1 MRTVLLHGHIFKN
14 AGTSFDWSLERNFGT
29 GFLDHRDDKSI
40 RQRRGRHLKELLKA
54 DTELTVISSHHMCL
68 PPANPEGVH
77 FEKAYLLRHPI
88 ERIASVYAFEREQAA
103 DTPGARAAKVM
114 DFTDYV
120 SWRMEPKVARTIRD
134 YQSFYLAGL
143 PVDERRKPLSDASYQ
158 AALDNLNATACI
170 GVVDRY
176 DESMVVFEAALAQY
190 FPDIDLAYI
199 RQNASRKLWRREK
212 NTAAKIDD
220 VLSQLGELKDLVLA
234 NNSHDAS
241 LYQMANDKLDQAITN
256 VTGFDQHLSDF
267 QRRCK
272 ALRKSG

>member
-1 MRTVLLHGHIFKN
+1 VRTVILHGHIFKN

-40 RQRRGRHLKELLKA
+40 RQRRGQHLKELLKA
-54 DTELTVISSHHMCL
+54 DAELTAISSHHMCL
-68 PPANPEGVH
+68 PPTNPEGIH
-77 FEKAYLLRHPI
+77 FERAYLIRHPI

-120 SWRMEPKVARTIRD
+120 SWRMESKVARTIRD

-143 PVDERRKPLSDASYQ
+143 PVDERRKPLSDASF
-158 AALDNLNATACI
+158 ASALENLSTTACL
-170 GVVDRY
+170 GLVDRY
-176 DESMVVFEAALAQY
+176 DESMVVFEAALRRY
-190 FPDIDLAYI
+190 FPAIDLSYL

-212 NTAAKIDD
+212 TMVDKIDD
-220 VLSQLGELKDLVLA
+220 VMQQLGDLKETVLA
-234 NNSHDAS
+234 NNSHDIS
-241 LYQMANDKLDQAITN
+241 LYQAANDKLDQAVASIAD
-256 VTGFDQHLSDF
+256 FDQRMVDF

>member
-1 MRTVLLHGHIFKN
+1 VRTVILHGHIFKN
-14 AGTSFDWSLERNFGT
+14 AGTSFDWSLERNFGA

-54 DTELTVISSHHMCL
+54 DAELTAISSHHMCL
-68 PPANPEGVH
+68 PPTNPEGVH
-77 FEKAYLLRHPI
+77 FEQAYLLRHPI

-114 DFTDYV
+114 DFADYV

-143 PVDERRKPLSDASYQ
+143 PVDERRKPLSESSYE
-158 AALDNLNATACI
+158 AALENLNTTACI

-176 DESMVVFEAALAQY
+176 DESMVVFEAALARY
-190 FPDIDLAYI
+190 FPDIDLAYV
-199 RQNASRKLWRREK
+199 RQNASRKLWRRK
-212 NTAAKIDD
+212 KTMAGKIDD
-220 VLSQLGELKDLVLA
+220 VLQQLGDLKELVRA
-234 NNSHDAS
+234 NNIHDAS
-241 LYQMANDKLDQAITN
+241 LYQAANDKLDEAVSSIAD
-256 VTGFDQHLSDF
+256 FDQRLANF